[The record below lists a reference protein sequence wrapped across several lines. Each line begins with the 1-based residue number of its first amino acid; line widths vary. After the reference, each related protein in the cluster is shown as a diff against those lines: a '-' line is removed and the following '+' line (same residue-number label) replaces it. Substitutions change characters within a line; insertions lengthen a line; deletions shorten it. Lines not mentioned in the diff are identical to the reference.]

1 MLPSRVAAFPGSS
14 ATAAGQYF
22 DGELRNSRV
31 SSAQYTSQYRRT
43 RLFNDAEVPERPSD
57 HAVGYHILE
66 TLEKVTAC
74 LVIID
79 FFARFR

>member
-22 DGELRNSRV
+22 DGKLRTAGCPPPNI
-31 SSAQYTSQYRRT
+31 RRHT
-43 RLFNDAEVPERPSD
+43 AEPGFSTIAEPERPSD